1 MRTRAELENI
11 EDQTLAPFA
20 VKSSQSKGRLFDEPE
35 HDYRTCF
42 QRDRD
47 RIVHTSAFR
56 RLEYKTQVFVYHIG
70 DYYRTRLTH
79 TLEVAQ
85 IGRTIARALGL
96 NENLVEAI
104 CLAHDLG
111 HTPFGH
117 AGQDILH
124 GLMKEHGGFEHN
136 KQSFRIVTHLENPY
150 PQFKGLNLTYEVLEG
165 ISKHSTEYQM
175 PDGTP
180 FIKDGQSSLEAQIA
194 NVADEIAYNN
204 HDVDDGLKSG
214 LVRFDDL
221 QNISLWKPLIKK
233 VTEESGPLSEKQ
245 KIRST
250 VKLMIN
256 VLVTDLMTETSKR
269 LKENNIQT
277 LSDIRQQELP
287 LVGYSEI
294 IKTQNAEL
302 KRFLYQTFYRHK
314 EVVDMAKKAE
324 DVITTL
330 FELYTKDPK
339 RIPEGFRQFYTD
351 DTPTYKMVCDYI
363 AGMTDRFA
371 LRCFEAL

>member
-1 MRTRAELENI
+1 MRTRAELEKI
-11 EDQTLAPFA
+11 EDQTLASFA
-20 VKSSQSKGRLFDEPE
+20 VKSSESQGRLYDEPE

-124 GLMKEHGGFEHN
+124 NLMKEHGGFEHN

-150 PQFKGLNLTYEVLEG
+150 PNFKGLNLTYEVLEG
-165 ISKHSTEYQM
+165 ISKHNTEYQM
-175 PDGTP
+175 PDGSP
-180 FIKDGQSSLEAQIA
+180 FIKEGQSSLEAQIA
-194 NVADEIAYNN
+194 NIADEIAYNN

-214 LVRFDDL
+214 LIRFEDL
-221 QNISLWKPLIKK
+221 QNISIWEPLFQK
-233 VTEESGPLSEKQ
+233 VTKEGADLSQKQ

-256 VLVTDLMTETSKR
+256 ALVTDLMTETSKR
-269 LKENNIQT
+269 LNDQNIQT
-277 LSDIRQQELP
+277 LADVRSQELP
-287 LVGYSEI
+287 LVGYSET
-294 IKTQNAEL
+294 IKNQNAEL

-314 EVVDMAKKAE
+314 EVVEMADKA
-324 DVITTL
+324 DKVITTL
-330 FELYTKDPK
+330 FDLYTQDLE
-339 RIPEGFRQFYTD
+339 RIPKEFRQFYTSK
-351 DTPTYKMVCDYI
+351 TPTYKIVCDYI

-371 LRCFEAL
+371 LRCYDAL